1 MQRSPS
7 SCRIAGPRPLA
18 VPRLGG
24 APDLT
29 PLRGVHHRPASL
41 FTVRLGV
48 LDVGSNT
55 VHLLVVDAHRG
66 GHPTPMSSTKA
77 TLRLAEATD
86 SSGKITKRGAD
97 KLISTIDEFAK
108 IAVSS
113 GCTELM
119 AFATSAVRDAE
130 NSDDVLARVRK
141 ETGVELEVL
150 RGVDESRLTFLAVR
164 RWYGWSA
171 GRIINLDIGGGSLEL
186 SSGVDEDPE
195 VALSLPLGAGR
206 LTREWLA
213 DDPPG
218 RRRVAMLRDWLDAE
232 LAEAGVTVLEAGG
245 PDLAVATSKT
255 FRSLARLTGAAPSAA
270 GPRVKRTLT
279 ANGLRQLIA
288 FISRMTTADRAEL
301 EGVSAERAPQIV
313 AGALVAEASMRTLS
327 IEEVDICPWALREGL
342 ILRKLDS
349 EADGS
354 ALVESPVRDAGGQV
368 IDRNSNRSRGD
379 KR

>member
-1 MQRSPS
+1 M
-7 SCRIAGPRPLA
+7 
-18 VPRLGG
+18 
-24 APDLT
+24 
-29 PLRGVHHRPASL
+29 
-41 FTVRLGV
+41 

-77 TLRLAEATD
+77 TLRMAEATD
-86 SSGKITKRGAD
+86 STGKITRRGAD
-97 KLISTIDEFAK
+97 KLVSTIDEFAK
-108 IAVSS
+108 IAISS
-113 GCTELM
+113 GCAELM

-130 NSDDVLARVRK
+130 NSEDVLARVQK
-141 ETGVELEVL
+141 ETGVELQVL

-164 RWYGWSA
+164 RWFGWSA

-186 SSGVDEDPE
+186 SSGVDEEPE

-206 LTREWLA
+206 LTREWLP

-232 LAEAGVTVLEAGG
+232 LADASVTVLEAGS
-245 PDLAVATSKT
+245 PELAVATSKT

-279 ANGLRQLIA
+279 ANGLRQLIS

-313 AGALVAEASMRTLS
+313 AGALVAEASMRALS
-327 IEEVDICPWALREGL
+327 IETVDICPWALREGL

-349 EADGS
+349 EADGT
-354 ALVESPVRDAGGQV
+354 ALVETSVRDARGQV
-368 IDRNSNRSRGD
+368 VDRNAANRSRGD
-379 KR
+379 KS

>member
-1 MQRSPS
+1 
-7 SCRIAGPRPLA
+7 
-18 VPRLGG
+18 
-24 APDLT
+24 
-29 PLRGVHHRPASL
+29 
-41 FTVRLGV
+41 VRLGV

-77 TLRLAEATD
+77 ALRLAEATD
-86 SSGKITKRGAD
+86 SSGKITRRGAD
-97 KLISTIDEFAK
+97 ELISTIAEFSK
-108 IAVSS
+108 IAASS
-113 GCTELM
+113 GCAELM
-119 AFATSAVRDAE
+119 AFATSAIREAKNAE
-130 NSDDVLARVRK
+130 EVLARVRA
-141 ETGVELEVL
+141 ETGVELQVL

-171 GRIINLDIGGGSLEL
+171 GRIVNIDIGGGSLEL
-186 SSGVDEDPE
+186 SNGVDEEPE

-206 LTREWLA
+206 LTREWLKE
-213 DDPPG
+213 DPPG
-218 RRRVAMLRDWLDAE
+218 RRRVGMLRDWLDAE
-232 LAEAGVTVLEAGG
+232 LAGAAVTVLDAGT

-279 ANGLRQLIA
+279 SSGLRQVIS

-313 AGALVAEASMRTLS
+313 AGALVAEASMRALS
-327 IEEVDICPWALREGL
+327 IETVDICPWALREGL

-349 EADGS
+349 EADGT
-354 ALVESPVRDAGGQV
+354 ALVETSVRDAAGQHG
-368 IDRNSNRSRGD
+368 DRTPVNRSRGGTS
-379 KR
+379 

>member
-1 MQRSPS
+1 M
-7 SCRIAGPRPLA
+7 
-18 VPRLGG
+18 
-24 APDLT
+24 
-29 PLRGVHHRPASL
+29 
-41 FTVRLGV
+41 RLGV

-77 TLRLAEATD
+77 TLRLAESID
-86 SSGKITKRGAD
+86 SSGKLTKRGAE
-97 KLISTIDEFAK
+97 KLISTIDELAK
-108 IAVSS
+108 IADSS
-113 GCTELM
+113 GCKELM
-119 AFATSAVRDAE
+119 AFATSALRDAE
-130 NSDDVLARVRK
+130 NSEDVLARVRK
-141 ETGVELEVL
+141 ETGVELEAL
-150 RGVDESRLTFLAVR
+150 SGVDESRLTFLAVR

-171 GRIINLDIGGGSLEL
+171 GRIINLDIGGGSLEM
-186 SSGVDEDPE
+186 SSGVDEEPE

-206 LTREWLA
+206 LTREWLP

-232 LAEAGVTVLEAGG
+232 LADASEQVLDAGE

-279 ANGLRQLIA
+279 ANGLRQLIS

-313 AGALVAEASMRTLS
+313 AGALVAEASMRALS
-327 IEEVDICPWALREGL
+327 IEALDICPWALREGL

-349 EADGS
+349 EADGTDLMQNS
-354 ALVESPVRDAGGQV
+354 VRDAGDKAG
-368 IDRNSNRSRGD
+368 DRAANRSRGD
-379 KR
+379 KS